1 MVGRR
6 LKSCSVDKYI
16 AVAALLVL
24 AFVPMFS
31 GLYMVKLMGKILT
44 FMMLALALDVLW
56 GYGGLM
62 NLGFAVFFGIG
73 GYVFGI
79 CMACQEGLPAF
90 MKAGGLTRL
99 PAFYRPLA
107 SVPLALFLAVL
118 LPCVVALFLGCF
130 IFTSRI
136 KGVFYNLIT
145 LAFAALFELLI
156 TTNQAYT
163 GGSSGINGIA
173 KGLKKLTLFGKE
185 ISIVGWYYLAFAAL
199 VLIYILC
206 LYLTECRFGKVIKS
220 IRDNE
225 ARLQFLGYNP
235 AAFKIVLFCI
245 TSAIAG
251 FAGAMYIPMTSFIS
265 IENVGVSFSTMLL
278 IWLAVGGRGNLT
290 GAMLGTLAV
299 SLLQSRLSSILGNAW
314 HLILGVVLIF
324 VVLALPNGLIGT
336 VVEWQYNNRITKISG
351 RTKEEEAV

>member
-1 MVGRR
+1 MVKR
-6 LKSCSVDKYI
+6 LKSYSADKYI
-16 AVAALLVL
+16 AVAALVIL

-79 CMACQEGLPAF
+79 SMACQEGLPAF
-90 MKAGGLTRL
+90 MKAGGMTELPVIYQPLT
-99 PAFYRPLA
+99 

-118 LPCVVALFLGCF
+118 LPCMVALFLGCF
-130 IFTSRI
+130 IFTSKI

-145 LAFAALFELLI
+145 LAFAALFELFI
-156 TTNQAYT
+156 TTNQAFT

-173 KGLKKLTLFGKE
+173 KGLKKLTLFGRP

-199 VLIYILC
+199 VLVYLFC

-235 AAFKIVLFCI
+235 AIFKITLFCI

-290 GAMLGTLAV
+290 GAMLGALAV
-299 SLLQSRLSSILGNAW
+299 SLLQSRLSSILGNVW
-314 HLILGVVLIF
+314 HLILGVVLIL

-336 VVEWQYNNRITKISG
+336 IVERQYDSRITKMRSQTEG
-351 RTKEEEAV
+351 EEV